1 VEDDD
6 DIVDTVGEV
15 ISLGILGSA
24 AEPYCGA
31 SSLEAYVC
39 SEDANNRDKLQL
51 LLLICARDCC
61 SNGANEE
68 GTLTKVDDCRSR

>member
-51 LLLICARDCC
+51 LLLI
-61 SNGANEE
+61 
-68 GTLTKVDDCRSR
+68 